1 MTVSSLDNH
10 LGYWLRMVSNAVSQ
24 TFARRLDAH
33 DVTVA
38 EWVFL
43 RALFDAPALPPS
55 RLAAQM
61 SMTKGAISKLADRLC
76 AKALVER
83 QPDPADGRGHRL
95 ALTPAGRAL
104 VPALAA
110 EADANDAAFFAL
122 LPDQD
127 RQILT
132 SLLKALATGHGLT
145 ASPTD

>member
-1 MTVSSLDNH
+1 MTVPPLDSH

-24 TFARRLDAH
+24 AFARRLDASG
-33 DVTVA
+33 VTVA

-43 RALFDAPALPPS
+43 RALFDASALPPS
-55 RLAAQM
+55 RLADQM
-61 SMTKGAISKLADRLC
+61 GMTKGAISKLADRLC
-76 AKALVER
+76 GKALVER

-110 EADANDAAFFAL
+110 EADANDATFFAL

-127 RQILT
+127 RQHLT
-132 SLLKALATGHGLT
+132 TLLKTLATGHGLT